1 MILIITLTTAGTDTG
16 PFNLYSDVDGYISAF
31 EVGVPKIDL
40 VAGYTS
46 YVVPDGTTMVRIMSA
61 GTCKN
66 YIDLPAITTT
76 TTTTT
81 CSLPDVTI
89 GDQIW
94 TGCNLSV
101 TTYRNGDP
109 IPEVTDPTAWSA
121 LTTGAW
127 CYYNNDPAN
136 AATYGRLYNWYAV
149 NDPRGL
155 APVGY
160 HVPTDAEWTTL
171 TTFLGGLSVA
181 GGPLKEA
188 GTDHWNSPN
197 TDATNSSGFTGLPGG
212 WNNYYGSGTFQG
224 INNTGY
230 WWSSTP
236 YFTGQGWSYV
246 IFYNLGIVY
255 RVAYYVQQGMSV
267 RLIKD

>member
-16 PFNLYSDVDGYISAF
+16 PFNLYSNVDGYISAF
-31 EVGVPKIDL
+31 EVGVLKIDL

-46 YVVPDGTTMVRIMSA
+46 YVVPNGTTMVRIMSA
-61 GTCKN
+61 GACIN
-66 YIDLPAITTT
+66 YIDLPAMTT

-89 GDQIW
+89 DSQIW

-109 IPEVTDPTAWSA
+109 IPEVTDPTAWVA

-149 NDPRGL
+149 NDVRGL

-160 HVPTDAEWTTL
+160 HVPTDAEWITL
-171 TTFLGGLSVA
+171 TTFLGGEPIA
-181 GGPLKEA
+181 GGPLKET
-188 GTDHWNSPN
+188 GTIHWNVPN
-197 TDATNSSGFTGLPGG
+197 SGATNTTGFTGLPGG
-212 WNNYYGSGTFQG
+212 LRYFDGTFLDFG
-224 INNTGY
+224 NYGL
-230 WWSSTP
+230 WWSASGVGASAW
-236 YFTGQGWSYV
+236 YRYMNYNSSYL
-246 IFYNLGIVY
+246 FRTVY
-255 RVAYYVQQGMSV
+255 DKIDGFSV